1 MTYQIQN
8 QRNISKEKQ
17 HNKTRLIAA
26 KNYLEQQL
34 ELAGQKKTILFE
46 KHNGLVLFYDQRR
59 RPVASLQKGMFQ
71 VFFKDNSKIER
82 HMPQSVVFEKIQSRR
97 ALYCKRCKKWL
108 EFHEGLTRCRC
119 GKYLKPRKRFYIHKN
134 QIEDSDNLAEIQF
147 AKQDIKDARKIE
159 SRKRREEIVSTGIT
173 DSIAG
178 KYAIKG
184 CDEPTRQKSYFV
196 EKAILRIKGSIVP
209 DEYTILAM
217 MDLYGIFS
225 YNCEQSLNYSKKE
238 EIEYGDSSGL

>member
-17 HNKTRLIAA
+17 HIKTGLVAA

-46 KHNGLVLFYDQRR
+46 NHNNLVFFYDQQRKI
-59 RPVASLQKGMFQ
+59 VASLQKGMFQ
-71 VFFKDNSKIER
+71 VFFKDNSKLEKTQT
-82 HMPQSVVFEKIQSRR
+82 PQVAVSLENIQTKR

-108 EFHEGLTRCRC
+108 EHHQGLTHCRC
-119 GKYLKPRKRFYIHKN
+119 GKYLKTRKRFYIHEN
-134 QIEDSDNLAEIQF
+134 QIEDSDELAEIQF
-147 AKQDIKDARKIE
+147 ARQDIKAAKKIE
-159 SRKRREEIVSTGIT
+159 SKKRRKEIISTGIT
-173 DSIAG
+173 ASIAG

-196 EKAILRIKGSIVP
+196 EKAILKIKGSIVP
-209 DEYTILAM
+209 DEYTIPAM

-225 YNCEQSLNYSKKE
+225 YNCEKP
-238 EIEYGDSSGL
+238 

>member
-8 QRNISKEKQ
+8 QRNIPKEKQ

-82 HMPQSVVFEKIQSRR
+82 HMPQSVVFEKIQS
-97 ALYCKRCKKWL
+97 
-108 EFHEGLTRCRC
+108 
-119 GKYLKPRKRFYIHKN
+119 
-134 QIEDSDNLAEIQF
+134 
-147 AKQDIKDARKIE
+147 
-159 SRKRREEIVSTGIT
+159 
-173 DSIAG
+173 
-178 KYAIKG
+178 
-184 CDEPTRQKSYFV
+184 
-196 EKAILRIKGSIVP
+196 
-209 DEYTILAM
+209 
-217 MDLYGIFS
+217 
-225 YNCEQSLNYSKKE
+225 
-238 EIEYGDSSGL
+238 

>member
-8 QRNISKEKQ
+8 QENNSKDKQ
-17 HNKTRLIAA
+17 QIKAQRLAAA

-34 ELAGQKKTILFE
+34 ELEGQNKTILFE
-46 KHNGLVLFYDQRR
+46 KHDSLVLFYDQQRR
-59 RPVASLQKGMFQ
+59 LVASLQRGMFQ

-82 HMPQSVVFEKIQSRR
+82 HMPQSIVCLEKIQSKR

-108 EFHEGLTRCRC
+108 EYHDGLTRCHC
-119 GKYLKPRKRFYIHKN
+119 SKYLKPRKRFYIHEN
-134 QIEDSDNLAEIQF
+134 QIEDSDELAEIQF

-159 SRKRREEIVSTGIT
+159 SRKRRKEIVSTGIT

-184 CDEPTRQKSYFV
+184 CNEPTSSSRL
-196 EKAILRIKGSIVP
+196 IDRIISIKIDGRKVP
-209 DEYTILAM
+209 EEYIAAVTLGLLEPI
-217 MDLYGIFS
+217 
-225 YNCEQSLNYSKKE
+225 EQEDGNVWTMK
-238 EIEYGDSSGL
+238 